1 MGKVGMNSNGP
12 VTRKRAELNCHIRDE
27 NKEIKDGAMGD
38 GRGFSK
44 EEGFQVGE
52 DLHGVNDGQPEQQ
65 LQGWEEFLS
74 VRSLKVLL
82 VENDDGTRNVLR
94 ALLQNCGYE
103 VDPTFAVIEADNGIR
118 AWEILEDLTTH
129 VDLILSEVVMPSLS
143 GMDLLTNIMDHKT
156 RRNIPVIMM
165 SSQDSMSTVIKCL
178 SKGAVDF
185 LLKPIRKNELKNLWR
200 HIWRK
205 CQKQSSG
212 SGSASDIGTQ
222 KSTKS
227 SSFEESDKNTGS
239 NCEDNIALG
248 NISLT
253 DKDEG
258 DNGSGTETSQVDPSR
273 DDTFGNDG
281 VPAFKTSEGE
291 GQNEELGDVVMGK
304 DSAIGLPRTSV
315 LQLDEP
321 KEEGLTNTTSTNKDG
336 LPEIDSKNDDEQTEK
351 GQPELNNEKPNREL
365 RNQAVDLMCGIGNST
380 TFPQMQCIMFDVP
393 NGVFKL
399 PEIKAK
405 AIHDSKEIPSLELS
419 LMTQRDVRDARC
431 SGHDQNV
438 LRHSNNSAFSRYKFS
453 TNSKQT
459 PSGNIGSYPALG
471 NSSGGANAK
480 SFQNSQSK
488 SDGTP
493 LYQRPNGC
501 SDNDDTGSTTNKFFA
516 NKETSEDNA
525 DPRSIHS
532 SSVFQPD
539 HNRIMSYNQLIEQGP
554 ADAAVHYTT
563 LSQEWGMNQHVQV
576 QQQHHHHMHNV
587 RLDQHQQILNHDGLS
602 LKNLVAAA
610 PQCGSSNV
618 QGAPMEGNIGSN
630 SLHGCA
636 LERNNSIN
644 GQSGSSSAINSRGT
658 YMESDKHIAGEE
670 ATISATEGGSKSGVD
685 QNRLAQ
691 REAALHKFRQKR
703 KDRCFEK
710 KVRYQSRKK
719 LAEERPRV
727 RGQFVREVV
736 NETKGND
743 TDS

>member
-1 MGKVGMNSNGP
+1 MNSKSR
-12 VTRKRAELNCHIRDE
+12 VTKERAELNCHIRDE
-27 NKEIKDGAMGD
+27 SKEIKDGAMGD
-38 GRGFSK
+38 GRQLSK
-44 EEGFQVGE
+44 EEDFRVNE
-52 DLHGVNDGQPEQQ
+52 DLQGVNGGRPEQQ

-82 VENDDGTRNVLR
+82 VENDDGTRNILR

-103 VDPTFAVIEADNGIR
+103 VIEADNGIR

-156 RRNIPVIMM
+156 RKNIPVIMM

-178 SKGAVDF
+178 SRGAVDF

-200 HIWRK
+200 HVWRK
-205 CQKQSSG
+205 CQRQSSG

-227 SSFEESDKNTGS
+227 SGFEESDKNTGS
-239 NCEDNIALG
+239 NCEDNVALG

-321 KEEGLTNTTSTNKDG
+321 KEEGLTNTTGTNKDR
-336 LPEIDSKNDDEQTEK
+336 LPEMDSKNDDEQTDK

-365 RNQAVDLMCGIGNST
+365 RNQAVDLMGGIGNST

-419 LMTQRDVRDARC
+419 LMTQRDVQDARC

-459 PSGNIGSYPALG
+459 PSGSIGSYYPLG

-480 SFQNSQSK
+480 SFQNCQSK
-488 SDGTP
+488 SYGTP
-493 LYQRPNGC
+493 LYQRSNGC
-501 SDNDDTGSTTNKFFA
+501 SNNNDTGSTTNKFFA
-516 NKETSEDNA
+516 NEEISEDNA
-525 DPRSIHS
+525 GPRSIDTS
-532 SSVFQPD
+532 CVFQPD
-539 HNRIMSYNQLIEQGP
+539 HNRIMSYNQPIKQGQ
-554 ADAAVHYTT
+554 ADAAVHNTT
-563 LSQEWGMNQHVQV
+563 LSQEWGMNQHLQV
-576 QQQHHHHMHNV
+576 LQQHHHMHNM
-587 RLDQHQQILNHDGLS
+587 RLDQHQQMLNHDGLS
-602 LKNLVAAA
+602 LKNLAAAA

-618 QGAPMEGNIGSN
+618 QGAPMEPNVGSN

-644 GQSGSSSAINSRGT
+644 GQSGGSSAINSRGT
-658 YMESDKHIAGEE
+658 YMESDKHIAGEGG
-670 ATISATEGGSKSGVD
+670 TISATEGGSKTEID

-727 RGQFVREVV
+727 RGQFIRNVV